1 MLEKILDL
9 EKDLFFALNGSN
21 SVLWDNMMWLYTG
34 KIVWIPLALFI
45 IGILVYKK
53 DRHEYMLIFL
63 SIALVVTLCDQ
74 FASQI
79 CKPLFMRF
87 RPTHHPE
94 FMDQVK
100 TVFGYTGGRYGFISS
115 HAANAFGL
123 ATYMTLLFH
132 CRSKLFTI
140 AIFFWALMTAYTRI
154 YLGVH
159 FISDIIPGIIAGIVF
174 GYLAYYLYK
183 RIRIYWFNKMGKEI
197 IPPFMIY
204 SLRRQHLIVA
214 GIAATILLLLI
225 FNMPLAHILK

>member
-9 EKDLFFALNGSN
+9 EKELFFALNGSD
-21 SVLWDNMMWLYTG
+21 SAFLDNIMWLYTG
-34 KIVWIPLALFI
+34 KIMWIPLALFI

-53 DRHEYMLIFL
+53 DWHEYILIFL
-63 SIALVVTLCDQ
+63 AITLVVTLCDQ

-79 CKPLFMRF
+79 CKPLFTRF

-94 FMDQVK
+94 FMDQVQ
-100 TVFGYTGGRYGFISS
+100 TVFDYTGGRYGFISS

-132 CRSKLFTI
+132 YRSRLFTI

-174 GYLAYYLYK
+174 GYLTYYLYK
-183 RIRIYWFNKMGKEI
+183 KTRIYWFNKIGKKI

-204 SLRRQHLIVA
+204 SLRRQLLIVA
-214 GIAATILLLLI
+214 GIVVTILLLLI
-225 FNMPLAHILK
+225 FNIPLVHILR